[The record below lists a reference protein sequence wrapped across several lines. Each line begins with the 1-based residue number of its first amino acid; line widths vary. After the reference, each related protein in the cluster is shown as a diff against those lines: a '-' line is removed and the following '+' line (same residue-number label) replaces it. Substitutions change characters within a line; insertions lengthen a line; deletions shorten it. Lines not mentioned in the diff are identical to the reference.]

1 MPGQTLT
8 LICTMVSA
16 RCQFLC
22 VCCSDTSQHSPLETS
37 RIDLTDKCGLFVNN
51 RRARKRSAGSGPC
64 GASEQIR
71 PVPCSLLPCSLN
83 PAHASPFVKR
93 PARPSA
99 FVTLLKEMQKVTPPG
114 KPVKESRHRE
124 RATDAID
131 GRRRVAFPTHGRGW
145 RGAG

>member
-1 MPGQTLT
+1 MWGFGADPP
-8 LICTMVSA
+8 CA
-16 RCQFLC
+16 
-22 VCCSDTSQHSPLETS
+22 
-37 RIDLTDKCGLFVNN
+37 LFSV
-51 RRARKRSAGSGPC
+51 ALFSH
-64 GASEQIR
+64 
-71 PVPCSLLPCSLN
+71 